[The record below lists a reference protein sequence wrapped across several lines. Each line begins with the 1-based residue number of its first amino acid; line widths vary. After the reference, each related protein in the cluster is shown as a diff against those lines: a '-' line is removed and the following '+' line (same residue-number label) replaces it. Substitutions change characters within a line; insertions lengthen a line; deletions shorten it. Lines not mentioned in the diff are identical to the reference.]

1 MEENIKYPN
10 INLKVIYKEF
20 KEEYNK
26 EIKKL
31 NVKKY
36 FSLSFYEWLENY
48 IKSDV
53 ALNFIII
60 LISLLICDKFIG
72 GIRLYRYLLRIY
84 FPVLILCS
92 IMDYSVRYSEKEKLI
107 ADFAIEKV
115 LTSNNIK
122 LTSNSFEILVKKS
135 SEIGNEE
142 IKILKQVKDSSI
154 YVLFKKIFLLFSG
167 ILIGFITNEI
177 NEEGAK
183 KVTQNFSQLFN
194 ILLQSFFYIFCFY
207 IIIYYVYT
215 IINRTWSLYLHVL
228 EEKIITIELQNTR

>member
-194 ILLQSFFYIFCFY
+194 LLLQSFFYIFCFY